1 MTAFSRCGA
10 LLLVLFSASLPAGAT
25 NLAFLKEAP
34 ISRFTK
40 QDMKLFEQALND
52 ALEKSADGEA
62 KTWSNPDTQAGGE
75 IKTIKSFKRGAM
87 PCRSLVIRNSAK
99 GLTASGE
106 YSLCK
111 QPKGEWKQASS
122 EGA

>member
-1 MTAFSRCGA
+1 MTAFNRCCA
-10 LLLVLFSASLPAGAT
+10 LLLVLSSASLPAAAT
-25 NLAFLKEAP
+25 NLAFLKDAP

-40 QDMKLFEQALND
+40 QDMKLFEQTLND
-52 ALEKSADGEA
+52 ALEKSADGDV

-75 IKTIKSFKRGAM
+75 IKTLKSFKRGAL
-87 PCRSLVIRNSAK
+87 PCRRLAIRNSAK

-111 QPKGEWKQASS
+111 QPKGEWKQAPP